1 MGIINN
7 INKQAKIQQ
16 KILQRW
22 KLAHLRNMLQKK
34 QVKEKY
40 NRQDPILSELIILF
54 KFKCIFVSFKV
65 K

>member
-1 MGIINN
+1 MGCD
-7 INKQAKIQQ
+7 
-16 KILQRW
+16 KIL
-22 KLAHLRNMLQKK
+22 KLAHLKNILQKQ

-54 KFKCIFVSFKV
+54 KFKCVFVSFKV